1 MSLTQFVAAIV
12 EEDGSGTV
20 ETVLPQCPP
29 GYTRAQVVSA
39 LYAAVRGGYLS
50 SDGNAVYTPA
60 PDLPDTPPRRKPRFP
75 RVASV
80 FELAE
85 AMA

>member
-1 MSLTQFVAAIV
+1 MSLSQFVAAIV

-20 ETVLPQCPP
+20 DTVHPQCPP

-39 LYAAVRGGYLS
+39 LSAAVRGGYLC
-50 SDGNAVYTPA
+50 SDGKAVYTPA
-60 PDLPDTPPRRKPRFP
+60 PDLPDTPPRRKGGFP

-80 FELAE
+80 FELAG